1 MTEAITKRPVL
12 DAIVG
17 QKMAFMSRLPLGMDP
32 DKFLVGVTT
41 AVQKNKDLLA
51 CEPKSVILAAYDA
64 AEMGISLSPAL
75 ALGWLIPYGQTCN
88 FQVSYRGLVQKSYQ
102 TGGIK
107 HFFAEV
113 VYEGDKFE
121 RQFAPKR
128 NLFHAPG
135 EGARTRDTAIG
146 AYAFVE
152 FADGA
157 IDWEFL
163 TTEQIER
170 RRAHSKQPN
179 SLMWSKFWEEG
190 YRKTPIRVLWKRLPL
205 LNAAMER
212 LAEQIGKEVEQE
224 AEEEPA
230 GRIELEQDFVS
241 PGIPGGW
248 GYPASM
254 PIMEPHQKSI
264 TPTVENPAAEPPKMP
279 NPTLH
284 DVFFHVDEKVTTFH
298 GNVRKIVADLPKIG
312 AKHNKAHSI
321 WEMHSDRTHEL
332 TMLMDTKGMTYA
344 EVDRHGK
351 VIEVEEAE
359 KERLAETK
367 AEPADLFEE
376 SQQPIWPKNEAK
388 DKVPF

>member
-17 QKMAFMSRLPLGMDP
+17 QRVAFMNRLPHDMDA

-51 CEPKSVILAAYDA
+51 CDPKSVILAAYDA

-75 ALGWLIPYGQTCN
+75 ALGWLIPYGQACN

-135 EGARTRDTAIG
+135 EGSRTRDTAMG

-152 FADGA
+152 FVDGA

-170 RRAHSKQPN
+170 RRTHSKQPN

-230 GRIELEQDFVS
+230 GRIELEQDFS
-241 PGIPGGW
+241 KPGIITAAALPD
-248 GYPASM
+248 S
-254 PIMEPHQKSI
+254 EPS
-264 TPTVENPAAEPPKMP
+264 AEPPKMP

-284 DVFFHVDEKVTTFH
+284 DVFFHVGEKVTTLH
-298 GNVRKIVADLPKIG
+298 GDVRRIVANLPKIG
-312 AKHNKAHSI
+312 AKYNKDNSV
-321 WEMHSDRTHEL
+321 WEMPSDRTHEL

-344 EVDRHGK
+344 EVDRHGN
-351 VIEVEEAE
+351 VIA
-359 KERLAETK
+359 AETK

-376 SQQPIWPKNEAK
+376 AQQPIWPKNEAK